1 MVIHFTENY
10 HFAHVA
16 NTLIAYFACVLVQR
30 RTEFEKASRSGVV
43 IRTECDRMRVEVSF
57 CLSQRALFA
66 CCEKGIVRD
75 TDPCGNVMQSL
86 LLFLHYCMAYP
97 GDCTNL
103 QRLSRTAHPL
113 LCFFVDCLGTL
124 TWKELLHCWL
134 GKKNFGFRKG
144 CREREIA
151 RMTSEQWSSGKSE
164 VDQFVSLE
172 KNLPLVLRVEE

>member
-1 MVIHFTENY
+1 VVIHFTENY

-113 LCFFVDCLGTL
+113 VCFFFVDDDIYRANEPIMAFEE
-124 TWKELLHCWL
+124 KE
-134 GKKNFGFRKG
+134 NFVLVEDSIQ
-144 CREREIA
+144 RESKDVTVGR
-151 RMTSEQWSSGKSE
+151 
-164 VDQFVSLE
+164 
-172 KNLPLVLRVEE
+172 